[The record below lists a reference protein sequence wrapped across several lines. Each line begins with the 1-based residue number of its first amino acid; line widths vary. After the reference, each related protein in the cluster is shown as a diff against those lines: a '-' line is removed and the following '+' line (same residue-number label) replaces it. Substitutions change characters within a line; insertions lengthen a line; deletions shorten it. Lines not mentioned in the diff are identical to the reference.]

1 MSQLKTRVM
10 LETLSSSKVR
20 TRIMSELS
28 YQLGVTGDHSLLNIE
43 DDEISC
49 RQGKPLYA
57 EFLSSKIVDVS
68 TLLLG
73 HQEKK

>member
-1 MSQLKTRVM
+1 
-10 LETLSSSKVR
+10 
-20 TRIMSELS
+20 MSELS